1 MEASEDNK
9 LLIDFGLQPVSNRF
23 LHDGNEQ
30 APKFPLG
37 LVVNKKTGLVSLDN
51 LFPVEEVRPR
61 FGWITCFE
69 PEDHLDDLVK
79 KLINLPGI
87 SKSSVVGGYSFKDN
101 STLKRLDEHGYNKT
115 WVIDPKVD
123 LNVLDESANVETYQK
138 EFTIDKA
145 KKINS
150 HHGSADI
157 MIVRHVLEHAYN
169 ISEFIKAVGIL
180 IKTHGYIVLEVP
192 DCERAFIYGDCTIV
206 WEEHTFYFTEFTFKQ
221 LIEQEGFEIVD
232 YYSVP
237 YPLENSIIAIVKKS
251 NVAVAY
257 DPKSLDHN
265 IVMKEIN
272 KIYNFSNIFFTR
284 KVAVREKLSKIK
296 KHGDIVLFGAG
307 HLSVA
312 YISIM
317 GIADLIEYVID
328 DNLNKRDMFM
338 PIGGLRIVGSNFLYK
353 GNISVCLLSLNPKN
367 HNNVI
372 NNHHGFLDNGGVF
385 ASIFPDTNNYLE
397 DTL

>member
-1 MEASEDNK
+1 MESSEDSK

-23 LHDGNEQ
+23 LHDDNEQ

-87 SKSSVVGGYSFKDN
+87 SKSSVVGAYSFKDN
-101 STLKRLDEHGYNKT
+101 STLKRLDGHGYNKT

-138 EFTIDKA
+138 EFTIERA
-145 KKINS
+145 KKINIRY
-150 HHGSADI
+150 GSADI
-157 MIVRHVLEHAYN
+157 MIVRHVLEHAYD
-169 ISEFIKAVGIL
+169 ISKFIKAIRLL
-180 IKTHGYIVLEVP
+180 INVNGYIVWEVP
-192 DCERAFIYGDCTIV
+192 DCERAFMSGDCTVV
-206 WEEHTFYFTEFTFKQ
+206 WEEHIYYFTKFTFRQ
-221 LIEQEGFEIVD
+221 LIKQEGFEIVD
-232 YYSVP
+232 YYSVS
-237 YPLENSIIAIVKKS
+237 YPLENSIIAIVRES
-251 NVAVAY
+251 QVSH
-257 DPKSLDHN
+257 DPKALDHN
-265 IVMKEIN
+265 AVMEEIN
-272 KIYNFSNIFFTR
+272 RIHNFSSIFISRREVVR
-284 KVAVREKLSKIK
+284 KKLSKIK
-296 KHGDIVLFGAG
+296 KYGNIVLFGAG

-317 GIADLIEYVID
+317 GLADLIKYVID
-328 DNLNKRDMFM
+328 DNLNKKNMFM
-338 PIGGLRIVGSNFLYK
+338 PTGGLMIVGSDFLYEE
-353 GNISVCLLSLNPKN
+353 NISVCLLSLNPKN

-372 NNHHGFLDNGGVF
+372 NNHLDFLDDGGVF
-385 ASIFPDTNNYLE
+385 ASIFPDTKNYLE
-397 DTL
+397 DIL

>member
-87 SKSSVVGGYSFKDN
+87 SKSSVVGAYSFKDN
-101 STLKRLDEHGYNKT
+101 STLKRLDGHGYNKT

-138 EFTIDKA
+138 EFTIERA
-145 KKINS
+145 KKINIRY
-150 HHGSADI
+150 GSADI
-157 MIVRHVLEHAYN
+157 MIVRHVLEHAYD
-169 ISEFIKAVGIL
+169 ISKFIKAIRLL
-180 IKTHGYIVLEVP
+180 INVNGYIVWEVP
-192 DCERAFIYGDCTIV
+192 DCERAFMSGDCTVV
-206 WEEHTFYFTEFTFKQ
+206 WEEHIYYFTKFTFRQ
-221 LIEQEGFEIVD
+221 LIKQEGFEIVD
-232 YYSVP
+232 YYSVS
-237 YPLENSIIAIVKKS
+237 YPLENSIIAIVRES
-251 NVAVAY
+251 QVSH
-257 DPKSLDHN
+257 DPKALDHN
-265 IVMKEIN
+265 AVMEEIN
-272 KIYNFSNIFFTR
+272 RIHNFSSIFISRREVVR
-284 KVAVREKLSKIK
+284 KKLSKIK
-296 KHGDIVLFGAG
+296 KYGNIVLFGAG

-317 GIADLIEYVID
+317 GLADLIKYVID
-328 DNLNKRDMFM
+328 DNLNKKNMFM
-338 PIGGLRIVGSNFLYK
+338 PTGGLMIVGSDFLYEE
-353 GNISVCLLSLNPKN
+353 NISVCLLSLNPKN

-372 NNHHGFLDNGGVF
+372 NNHLDFLDDGGVF
-385 ASIFPDTNNYLE
+385 ASIFPDTKNYLE
-397 DTL
+397 DIL